1 MPYKVIFLIINQKID
16 RYNFKTKE
24 LLSKFFDLYSGN
36 IKYFF
41 VESKNL
47 TNNELIED
55 DHHIYINGSEKD
67 QLFMNG
73 SQSFYPN
80 VYKNTM
86 KALNYIENKY
96 EYDYIIKTNLNIFWN
111 IENLLKMLN
120 NVSYQNFAG
129 GYLYKACYMVTV
141 S

>member
-55 DHHIYINGSEKD
+55 DHHIYING
-67 QLFMNG
+67 
-73 SQSFYPN
+73 
-80 VYKNTM
+80 
-86 KALNYIENKY
+86 
-96 EYDYIIKTNLNIFWN
+96 
-111 IENLLKMLN
+111 
-120 NVSYQNFAG
+120 
-129 GYLYKACYMVTV
+129 
-141 S
+141 